1 MAQEIAVERL
11 PSRTISRPFWNK
23 RTRRFIGHTIVY
35 IFMTGMGFIFLIP
48 LFWMVSTSLKTFQQT
63 WAWPPIWIPK
73 PIVWRNYVELFEVAP
88 FALFIR
94 NTLILVFWDII
105 GSTLSDA
112 MVGYG
117 FARIRFKGREFM
129 FMVLLATLMIPGE
142 VTMIPRFLLFKY
154 LGWYNTYLPLVV
166 PQFFGGAFHIFLIRQ
181 YMRTIPLDLDDAARI
196 DGANRFQIWYRII
209 LPLCVPPLTIVVVHS
224 FMASWNAFMGPLIYL
239 NDSKKYPLAV
249 ALNMLRAT
257 VHGQTN
263 WNLLMAGSLISVIP
277 CIIIYYFAQNKLIG
291 GIASVGLKG

>member
-1 MAQEIAVERL
+1 
-11 PSRTISRPFWNK
+11 
-23 RTRRFIGHTIVY
+23 
-35 IFMTGMGFIFLIP
+35 
-48 LFWMVSTSLKTFQQT
+48 
-63 WAWPPIWIPK
+63 
-73 PIVWRNYVELFEVAP
+73 
-88 FALFIR
+88 
-94 NTLILVFWDII
+94 
-105 GSTLSDA
+105 
-112 MVGYG
+112 
-117 FARIRFKGREFM
+117 
-129 FMVLLATLMIPGE
+129 
-142 VTMIPRFLLFKY
+142 
-154 LGWYNTYLPLVV
+154 
-166 PQFFGGAFHIFLIRQ
+166 
-181 YMRTIPLDLDDAARI
+181 MRTIPLDLDDAARI

>member
-11 PSRTISRPFWNK
+11 PTRTVSRPLWNK
-23 RTRRFIGHTIVY
+23 RTRRFVGHTIVY

-48 LFWMVSTSLKTFQQT
+48 LFWMISTSLKTFQQT
-63 WAWPPIWIPK
+63 WAWPPIWIPN

-117 FARIRFKGREFM
+117 FARIRFWGRDFM
-129 FMVLLATLMIPGE
+129 FIVLLATLMIPGE

-154 LGWYNTYLPLVV
+154 IGWYNTYLPLVV

-196 DGANRFQIWYRII
+196 DGASRFQIWYRII
-209 LPLCVPPLTIVVVHS
+209 LPLCIPPLTIVVVHS

-239 NDSKKYPLAV
+239 NDTKKYPLAV
-249 ALNMLRAT
+249 ALNMLKAI
-257 VHGQTN
+257 VDGQTN
-263 WNLLMAGSLISVIP
+263 WNLLMAGSLISVVP

>member
-1 MAQEIAVERL
+1 V
-11 PSRTISRPFWNK
+11 
-23 RTRRFIGHTIVY
+23 GHTIVY

-48 LFWMVSTSLKTFQQT
+48 LFWMISTSLKTFQQT

-117 FARIRFKGREFM
+117 FARIRFWGRDFM
-129 FMVLLATLMIPGE
+129 FIVLLATLMIPGE

-154 LGWYNTYLPLVV
+154 IGWYNTYLPLVV

-209 LPLCVPPLTIVVVHS
+209 LPLCIPPLTIVVVHS

-239 NDSKKYPLAV
+239 NDPKKYPLAV
-249 ALNMLRAT
+249 ALNMLRA
-257 VHGQTN
+257 VAQGQTN

>member
-166 PQFFGGAFHIFLIRQ
+166 PQFFGGAFHIFLIR
-181 YMRTIPLDLDDAARI
+181 
-196 DGANRFQIWYRII
+196 
-209 LPLCVPPLTIVVVHS
+209 
-224 FMASWNAFMGPLIYL
+224 
-239 NDSKKYPLAV
+239 
-249 ALNMLRAT
+249 
-257 VHGQTN
+257 
-263 WNLLMAGSLISVIP
+263 
-277 CIIIYYFAQNKLIG
+277 
-291 GIASVGLKG
+291 